1 MVEKSVTVS
10 DQEKLKLLSDLIA
23 IQSVNGHEKAVAD
36 YIAHY
41 FDQHGI
47 AATLVLVAPDRVN
60 LVASIGEGQPT
71 IVLSGHMDV
80 VSPVEPTRWQTDPF
94 KFVKKRSSLWTRNC
108 RYEGWPRRYDGC
120 NGRIK
125 RKPSLSAWD
134 CQVYGDCW

>member
-47 AATLVLVAPDRVN
+47 AATLVPL
-60 LVASIGEGQPT
+60 
-71 IVLSGHMDV
+71 
-80 VSPVEPTRWQTDPF
+80 
-94 KFVKKRSSLWTRNC
+94 
-108 RYEGWPRRYDGC
+108 RRAA
-120 NGRIK
+120 
-125 RKPSLSAWD
+125 LTW
-134 CQVYGDCW
+134 